1 MVENKGNIKGKWQD
15 VDVEIVKPAQQGDAG
30 FDPMLAIGSQ
40 VIVKFS
46 DGSEKTVLRSDIVA
60 NPK

>member
-1 MVENKGNIKGKWQD
+1 MENKGNIKGKWQGQD
-15 VDVEIVKPAQQGDAG
+15 IEIVKPAQQGDAG
-30 FDPMLAIGSQ
+30 FDPILAIGSQ

-46 DGSEKTVLRSDIVA
+46 DGSEKTVLRSDIET